1 MRIPEHLQT
10 DTSPGQS
17 NGTRNRNGLSVPL
30 SELPN
35 DKSLPSLL
43 LNNTTPASQTSK
55 ALLQT
60 VFLLNIQGMDPA
72 IKNQKWKIKAIADH
86 IHLSKK
92 TIPFFALTETHLKS
106 RHFDAEVNIN
116 GYNIFRADR
125 IKRHQGGS
133 ALYVNKSLAVTKSLS
148 HSNFFC
154 ETAGIFIQPLNLV
167 VFSVYC
173 PPAATQAYF
182 EESISMMQDFINQLD
197 SPEVLVLGD
206 FNFPFVSWEP
216 IIAVNQ
222 DKRSGLGSNWRA
234 VEISKF
240 ISFKSE
246 IFLLIIKKSVLSFWN
261 SKNEY
266 KFFFQIFEISGFL
279 QNVEMLTSIY
289 ESHLINM
296 LGPGN

>member
-148 HSNFFC
+148 HSNSFC
-154 ETAGIFIQPLNLV
+154 ETEGIFIQPLNLV
-167 VFSVYC
+167 VFSVYR

-206 FNFPFVSWEP
+206 FNFPFVSWKP

-222 DKRSGLGSNWRA
+222 DKRSVTTSDQNSEKALITFMEEHFLQQFVTEPTRKDLNILDLVFSNTSHA
-234 VEISKF
+234 IHSINVVKTEISDHDF
-240 ISFKSE
+240 VYT
-246 IFLLIIKKSVLSFWN
+246 LL
-261 SKNEY
+261 
-266 KFFFQIFEISGFL
+266 
-279 QNVEMLTSIY
+279 
-289 ESHLINM
+289 
-296 LGPGN
+296 